1 MVYYY
6 TVDLIHNRLP
16 VEY

>member
-1 MVYYY
+1 MMSM
-6 TVDLIHNRLP
+6 DLIHNRLP

>member
-1 MVYYY
+1 LEDGER
-6 TVDLIHNRLP
+6 DLIHNRLP

>member
-1 MVYYY
+1 LEGGER
-6 TVDLIHNRLP
+6 DLIHNRLP